1 MPSWPRPKLELASK
15 LGMVLEAGKCH
26 HAKHGK
32 LGSPLAMEVDSRGKS
47 SKTVL
52 FLIKL
57 EGNILVGGLEH

>member
-1 MPSWPRPKLELASK
+1 MINVNIEWDVPRDVPRVMTDGSA
-15 LGMVLEAGKCH
+15 AI
-26 HAKHGK
+26 KHGK